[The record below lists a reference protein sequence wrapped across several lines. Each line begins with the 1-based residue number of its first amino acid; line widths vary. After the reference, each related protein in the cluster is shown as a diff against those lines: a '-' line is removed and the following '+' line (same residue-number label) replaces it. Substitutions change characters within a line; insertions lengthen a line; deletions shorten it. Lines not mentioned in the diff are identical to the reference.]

1 MRKCSICREYGHN
14 KRTCKKK
21 VMIER
26 LLDFDDLNDEYILKE
41 KKDIMKSKNIKKWY
55 KRMYYKFISLFR

>member
-1 MRKCSICREYGHN
+1 MRKCSICGEYGHN

-21 VMIER
+21 EMIER
-26 LLDFDDLNDEYILKE
+26 LLEYDDINEYILKE
-41 KKDIMKSKNIKKWY
+41 KHDIIKSKNRKKWY

>member
-26 LLDFDDLNDEYILKE
+26 LLDFDDLNDEYILEE
-41 KKDIMKSKNIKKWY
+41 KQDIMKSKNRKKWY

>member
-26 LLDFDDLNDEYILKE
+26 LLEYDDINDEYILKE
-41 KKDIMKSKNIKKWY
+41 KHDIIKSKNRKKWY

>member
-41 KKDIMKSKNIKKWY
+41 KDIMKSKNRKKWY